1 MSVTFMLT
9 KMALNVCLP
18 AIPSFHYPKENTDS
32 RPHVRTNSGKISDLQ
47 FQVLNYKTRN
57 LFRCHS
63 LRYSSF
69 EDSVMYLCLY
79 PSPSRQNLFFFLKEP
94 VSSTYSFL
102 QNPASSSLPW
112 LFKASYIY
120 FFHYILTIRTPTP
133 IPSIWDLLTSFNVPH
148 QLLFQFLLPLKLSHA
163 ILPPPPSHF
172 FVPRYKITCSIL

>member
-1 MSVTFMLT
+1 MSPQSQRHCHPHNTHQMAFGAMSVTFMLT

-79 PSPSRQNLFFFLKEP
+79 PSPSRQNLFFFFEGTCIFY
-94 VSSTYSFL
+94 V
-102 QNPASSSLPW
+102 Q
-112 LFKASYIY
+112 LFIESCI
-120 FFHYILTIRTPTP
+120 
-133 IPSIWDLLTSFNVPH
+133 
-148 QLLFQFLLPLKLSHA
+148 
-163 ILPPPPSHF
+163 
-172 FVPRYKITCSIL
+172 FVIALVV

>member
-1 MSVTFMLT
+1 MAFGAMSVTFMLT

-79 PSPSRQNLFFFLKEP
+79 PSPSRQNLFFFWRNLYLLRTAFYRIQHLRHCLGCLRLHIYT
-94 VSSTYSFL
+94 SFTTYLPFAPPL
-102 QNPASSSLPW
+102 QFHPSGIYSHRSMSPTNCCSSSCSDWNFPMPFSHLHLLIF
-112 LFKASYIY
+112 LFPDTK
-120 FFHYILTIRTPTP
+120 
-133 IPSIWDLLTSFNVPH
+133 
-148 QLLFQFLLPLKLSHA
+148 
-163 ILPPPPSHF
+163 
-172 FVPRYKITCSIL
+172 